1 MYYFTLPNFY
11 RFYAIN
17 TILITL
23 SLENPDFFS
32 WPKICFLGQ
41 EGNFPFF
48 YWNGSGL
55 LNEDNRFTDYPNLTS
70 VDERIH
76 TKVIFDCSN
85 PLLEENDFYDVT
97 QNIMLSL
104 NENGSNEIIISNPLF
119 LKYVQKE
126 YPLYN
131 FIGSPFY
138 EAYDTQFQYLDSLKR
153 VKCFINTINPQ
164 IPKNKIELSLIEP
177 CPNCPNFQSCIL
189 TDWHNTYNF
198 SQFSAFSQ
206 CLKSKYRVLSQEE
219 IKNYYKQGINHF
231 YFDIR
236 TMPNLSENILID
248 IYLQVFIKPEFR
260 DIVFI
265 KLKEGIS

>member
-76 TKVIFDCSN
+76 TKVIFDCRN
-85 PLLEENDFYDVT
+85 ALLEENVQITGKANIKTGEDNEGKYIVT
-97 QNIMLSL
+97 YTIENKWFNGGLYYYNIKIYQQN
-104 NENGSNEIIISNPLF
+104 
-119 LKYVQKE
+119 Y
-126 YPLYN
+126 
-131 FIGSPFY
+131 
-138 EAYDTQFQYLDSLKR
+138 
-153 VKCFINTINPQ
+153 
-164 IPKNKIELSLIEP
+164 
-177 CPNCPNFQSCIL
+177 
-189 TDWHNTYNF
+189 
-198 SQFSAFSQ
+198 
-206 CLKSKYRVLSQEE
+206 
-219 IKNYYKQGINHF
+219 
-231 YFDIR
+231 
-236 TMPNLSENILID
+236 
-248 IYLQVFIKPEFR
+248 
-260 DIVFI
+260 
-265 KLKEGIS
+265 